1 MLNNKNRDAG
11 LRGDNSVFC
20 GASSC
25 FAGYHR
31 RRERGNAATT
41 DLGAGE
47 WSFLR
52 NLQFQISI
60 QERDLAFIGVSAM
73 FRLLEASRAACLS
86 ERGRTGQ
93 IDGNTGQLRVLAQ
106 IGAGKVEELITQ
118 TYIGSHA
125 TMKLAV
131 DNVAVALQGLQMEMA
146 RLTEAMREGPL
157 AERGKPALSLGA
169 YKLKGRLRLVS

>member
-1 MLNNKNRDAG
+1 MANQASIGRQVRPGRNSSTGAAVLHRPEIAASMTPAG
-11 LRGDNSVFC
+11 DRLP
-20 GASSC
+20 
-25 FAGYHR
+25 
-31 RRERGNAATT
+31 E
-41 DLGAGE
+41 E
-47 WSFLR
+47 
-52 NLQFQISI
+52 
-60 QERDLAFIGVSAM
+60 M

-93 IDGNTGQLRVLAQ
+93 IVGNTGQLRVLAQ
-106 IGAGKVEELITQ
+106 IGAGKVDELITQ